1 MRCRGCCLLGRLW
14 ECWGLDSFDSR
25 HSKPGGYIGRLQI
38 GMQPNNSNLQ
48 YNLVRFKIIYQEYM
62 ICFSILVA
70 TMDVIGNK
78 ERLQIGRLF
87 IIDLSKHTLSPI
99 DKWCPF
105 QAANL
110 LLILLTIV
118 FHMRWRCTNRQA
130 QILKWHPL
138 HPTY

>member
-1 MRCRGCCLLGRLW
+1 
-14 ECWGLDSFDSR
+14 
-25 HSKPGGYIGRLQI
+25 
-38 GMQPNNSNLQ
+38 MQPNNSNLQ

-99 DKWCPF
+99 DK
-105 QAANL
+105 
-110 LLILLTIV
+110 
-118 FHMRWRCTNRQA
+118 
-130 QILKWHPL
+130 
-138 HPTY
+138 